1 MGISNAALVQVALI
15 QEGNVSGGPYWNWY
29 GFDSCMEAGVAS
41 EGVPWFQQREQFQDA
56 SYTLAPGDII
66 FFDWESDGL
75 SDHVGIIVNVE
86 NGTVNTIEDNSSDEC
101 CRKSYPIGSAV
112 IYGYGIPAY

>member
-1 MGISNAALVQVALI
+1 MVPAARAVPGCQL
-15 QEGNVSGGPYWNWY
+15 Y
-29 GFDSCMEAGVAS
+29 AS
-41 EGVPWFQQREQFQDA
+41 PW
-56 SYTLAPGDII
+56 DII

-86 NGTVNTIEDNSSDEC
+86 NGTVNTIEDNSGDEC